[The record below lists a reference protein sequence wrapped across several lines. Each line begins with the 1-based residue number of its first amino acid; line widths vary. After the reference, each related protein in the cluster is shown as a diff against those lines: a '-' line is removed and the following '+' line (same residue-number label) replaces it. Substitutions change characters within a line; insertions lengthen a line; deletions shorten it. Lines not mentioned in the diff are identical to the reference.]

1 MDPRHAPST
10 PAPQRLDPEACHA
23 ALRARDARFD
33 GQFLVAVRTTGI
45 YCRPVCR
52 VRTPRPENCRYYP
65 HAAAAEAAGFRPCL
79 RCRPE
84 LAPGLS
90 ALDMPSQLAWAAAQ
104 RIEAGE
110 LEEGGLPRLAARLGI
125 TDRHLRRVFQ
135 ATWGVSPI
143 DYAQTQRLLHA
154 KRLLA
159 DTDLP
164 IGEVALAAGF
174 GSLRRFNDLFQRR
187 YRLAPQDLRRAR
199 TGSPRNEAGR
209 WSFELAW
216 RPPCDW
222 SGWLDHQALRAVAGL
237 ELVEPVDKDG
247 VVDGGGVERR
257 PGQDRFYARTLR
269 LHARGREHLGWIR
282 LQRAGPDREA
292 LRLTLSPD
300 LAGAL
305 PQALAAARRLAD
317 LDCDPQAVGAVLG
330 ELAAGAPGLR
340 LPGAADPFEMAVRA
354 VLGQQVS
361 VAAARTVA
369 ARLARTLGT
378 PIETPWAALD
388 RVFPSAE
395 RLAACSVDDIAGL
408 GIVAQRARAVLALAR
423 AVADDRISL
432 APSADIAAT
441 LAALQALPGI
451 GAWTAQTIALQALG
465 WPDAWPSGDRV
476 LLQALCGAG
485 LAAKEANMSHIV
497 TIAEADARAAAWRPW
512 RGYATLHLWRQA
524 LAAREQ
530 AASPNTSRP
539 NTSRSNTSRPS
550 PRPGTH
556 DEHA

>member
-1 MDPRHAPST
+1 MDAP
-10 PAPQRLDPEACHA
+10 LDTAACYA
-23 ALRARDARFD
+23 AFLARDARFD
-33 GQFLVAVRTTGI
+33 GQFFVAVRSTRI

-52 VRTPRPENCRYYP
+52 VRTPRADNCRYYP
-65 HAAAAEAAGFRPCL
+65 HAAAAEAAGYRPCL

-84 LAPGLS
+84 LAPGLA
-90 ALDMPSQLAWAAAQ
+90 ALDMPSQLAWAAAR

-110 LEEGGLPRLAARLGI
+110 LDDGGLPQLAARLGI

-164 IGEVALAAGF
+164 MLEVALAAGF

-187 YRLAPQDLRRAR
+187 YRLAPQELRKAR
-199 TGSPRNEAGR
+199 DAAPAASPDDGSTGSGPWN
-209 WSFELAW
+209 FELAW

-222 SGWLDHQALRAVAGL
+222 EGWLDDQALRAV
-237 ELVEPVDKDG
+237 P
-247 VVDGGGVERR
+247 GVEVLDGQGSRR
-257 PGQDRFYARTLR
+257 TYARTVR
-269 LHARGREHLGWIR
+269 LVARGREHLGWIA
-282 LQRAGPDREA
+282 LTRAAPEREA
-292 LRLTLSPD
+292 LRLTLSPS

-317 LDCDPQAVGAVLG
+317 LACDPQAVAAVLG
-330 ELAAGAPGLR
+330 PLADGAPGLR

-369 ARLARTLGT
+369 ARLARALGD
-378 PIETPWAALD
+378 PVESPWPGLD
-388 RVFPSAE
+388 RVFPSAQ
-395 RLAACSVDDIAGL
+395 RLAGCEVGDIASQGV
-408 GIVAQRARAVLALAR
+408 VAQRARAVIALAQ
-423 AVADDRISL
+423 AVADGRISL

-441 LAALQALPGI
+441 LASLQALPGI

-476 LLQALCGAG
+476 LLQALGQTDVRA
-485 LAAKEANMSHIV
+485 
-497 TIAEADARAAAWRPW
+497 ADAQAEAWRPW
-512 RGYATLHLWRQA
+512 RGYATLHLWRRA
-524 LAAREQ
+524 LAAR
-530 AASPNTSRP
+530 AA
-539 NTSRSNTSRPS
+539 
-550 PRPGTH
+550 
-556 DEHA
+556 

>member
-1 MDPRHAPST
+1 MEARPAPST
-10 PAPQRLDPEACHA
+10 DAPQRLDPEACHA

-33 GQFLVAVRTTGI
+33 GQFFVAVRTTGI

-84 LAPGLS
+84 LAPGLA

-199 TGSPRNEAGR
+199 TGSPRDEAGR

-222 SGWLDHQALRAVAGL
+222 SGWLDDQALRAVTGL
-237 ELVEPVDKDG
+237 ELVEQAGDG
-247 VVDGGGVERR
+247 RAF
-257 PGQDRFYARTLR
+257 DRSFGRSYARTLR

-282 LQRAGPDREA
+282 LERAGPDREA
-292 LRLTLSPD
+292 LRLTLSPG

-330 ELAAGAPGLR
+330 ELAAAAPGLR

-361 VAAARTVA
+361 VAAARTVT
-369 ARLARTLGT
+369 ARLARSLGT

-388 RVFPSAE
+388 RVFPSAA

-476 LLQALCGAG
+476 LLQALAETDV
-485 LAAKEANMSHIV
+485 AA
-497 TIAEADARAAAWRPW
+497 ADARAAAWQPW

-524 LAAREQ
+524 LAARQ
-530 AASPNTSRP
+530 LASRP
-539 NTSRSNTSRPS
+539 NTSRPTR
-550 PRPGTH
+550 RPGTH
-556 DEHA
+556 DEHD

>member
-1 MDPRHAPST
+1 MDPRIEP
-10 PAPQRLDPEACHA
+10 PQRAQAIDRLDPEACHA
-23 ALRARDARFD
+23 ALLARDARFD
-33 GQFLVAVRTTGI
+33 GQFFVAVRSTGI

-52 VRTPRPENCRYYP
+52 VRSPRPENCRYYR

-84 LAPGLS
+84 LAPGLA
-90 ALDMPSQLAWAAAQ
+90 ALDMPSQLAWAAAR

-110 LEEGGLPRLAARLGI
+110 LDDGDLPQLAARLGI

-174 GSLRRFNDLFQRR
+174 GSLRRFNDLFRQR
-187 YRLAPQDLRRAR
+187 YRLAPQDLRKRRDRAAR
-199 TGSPRNEAGR
+199 DVEVDTPHDGPHDGPRDTPGR

-222 SGWLDHQALRAVAGL
+222 SGWLDDQALRAVPGL
-237 ELVEPVDKDG
+237 EWLDG
-247 VVDGGGVERR
+247 ER
-257 PGQDRFYARTLR
+257 PALAAGDRRVYARTLR
-269 LHARGREHLGWIR
+269 LTARGGEHLGWIA
-282 LQRAGPDREA
+282 LQRAAPDREA
-292 LRLTLSPD
+292 LRLTLSPS

-317 LDCDPQAVGAVLG
+317 LGGDPRAVAAVLG
-330 ELAAGAPGLR
+330 DLCAAAPGLR

-369 ARLARTLGT
+369 SRLARAFGDA
-378 PIETPWAALD
+378 IETPWPALD
-388 RVFPSAE
+388 RVFPSAQ
-395 RLAACSVDDIAGL
+395 RLAACTLDDIAGL
-408 GIVAQRARAVLALAR
+408 GIVAQRARAVLALAQ
-423 AVADDRISL
+423 AVADERISL
-432 APSADIAAT
+432 APSADLAAT

-476 LLQALCGAG
+476 LLQALAQRGDLQPEDPARFSPRDVR
-485 LAAKEANMSHIV
+485 A
-497 TIAEADARAAAWRPW
+497 ADARAEAWRPW

-524 LAAREQ
+524 LASRSAPPSEPT
-530 AASPNTSRP
+530 ASPDAQDTR
-539 NTSRSNTSRPS
+539 
-550 PRPGTH
+550 
-556 DEHA
+556 

>member
-1 MDPRHAPST
+1 MAGP
-10 PAPQRLDPEACHA
+10 RLDPQACYA
-23 ALRARDARFD
+23 ALLARDARFD
-33 GQFLVAVRTTGI
+33 GQFFVAVRSTGI

-52 VRTPRPENCRYYP
+52 VRTPRADNCRYYP

-84 LAPGLS
+84 LAPGLA
-90 ALDMPSQLAWAAAQ
+90 ALDMPSQLAWAAAR

-110 LEEGGLPRLAARLGI
+110 LDDDGGLPQLAARLGI

-187 YRLAPQDLRRAR
+187 YRLAPQALRKSR
-199 TGSPRNEAGR
+199 TDRPRGDVGAWR
-209 WSFELAW
+209 FELAW

-222 SGWLDHQALRAVAGL
+222 SGWLDDQALRAV
-237 ELVEPVDKDG
+237 P
-247 VVDGGGVERR
+247 GVEVLDGAGEARV
-257 PGQDRFYARTLR
+257 YARTLR
-269 LHARGREHLGWIR
+269 LASRGREHLGWVS
-282 LQRAGPDREA
+282 LSRAAPDREA
-292 LRLTLSPD
+292 VRLTLAPS

-317 LDCDPQAVGAVLG
+317 LGCDPRAVAATLG
-330 ELAAGAPGLR
+330 PLADAAPGLR

-369 ARLARTLGT
+369 ARLARVFGDA
-378 PIETPWAALD
+378 IETPWPGLD

-395 RLAACSVDDIAGL
+395 RLAACTVDDIAGQ
-408 GIVAQRARAVLALAR
+408 GIVAQRARAVIALAQ
-423 AVADDRISL
+423 AVAEGRISL

-476 LLQALCGAG
+476 LLEAMSPAGATG
-485 LAAKEANMSHIV
+485 PGRL
-497 TIAEADARAAAWRPW
+497 DARAADALAEAWRPW
-512 RGYATLHLWRQA
+512 RGYAVLHLWRQA
-524 LAAREQ
+524 LAAR
-530 AASPNTSRP
+530 SRL
-539 NTSRSNTSRPS
+539 
-550 PRPGTH
+550 PRAEPGSTRTDWNP

>member
-1 MDPRHAPST
+1 MQTRAT
-10 PAPQRLDPEACHA
+10 PPNRLDPEGCHA

-33 GQFLVAVRTTGI
+33 GQFFVAVRTTGI

-65 HAAAAEAAGFRPCL
+65 HAAAAEAAGYRPCL

-84 LAPGLS
+84 LAPGLA

-110 LEEGGLPRLAARLGI
+110 LDDGGLPLLAARLGI

-187 YRLAPQDLRRAR
+187 YRLAPQDLRKAR
-199 TGSPRNEAGR
+199 DGLPRSGSAG

-222 SGWLDHQALRAVAGL
+222 SGWLDDQAFRAVPGL
-237 ELVEPVDKDG
+237 EHLEAIDGAPATAARVDAG
-247 VVDGGGVERR
+247 PVERL
-257 PGQDRFYARTLR
+257 YARTLR
-269 LHARGREHLGWIR
+269 LHARGREHLGWIC
-282 LQRAGPDREA
+282 LQRAAPGREA
-292 LRLTLSPD
+292 LRLTLSPS
-300 LAGAL
+300 LSAAL

-317 LDCDPQAVGAVLG
+317 LGCDPQAVAAVLG
-330 ELAAGAPGLR
+330 ELADGAPGLR

-361 VAAARTVA
+361 VAAARTVT
-369 ARLARTLGT
+369 ARLARAWGDPLD
-378 PIETPWAALD
+378 TPWPGLD
-388 RVFPSAE
+388 RVFPSPQT
-395 RLAACSVDDIAGL
+395 LARRSLDDIAGQ
-408 GIVAQRARAVLALAR
+408 GIVAQRARAVLALAQ
-423 AVADDRISL
+423 AVADGRISL

-441 LAALQALPGI
+441 LAALQDLPGI
-451 GAWTAQTIALQALG
+451 GPWTAQTIALQALG

-476 LLQALCGAG
+476 LLQALGGIDARQ
-485 LAAKEANMSHIV
+485 
-497 TIAEADARAAAWRPW
+497 ADARADHWRPW

-524 LAAREQ
+524 LAARR
-530 AASPNTSRP
+530 AVSTPSTASPVSPPTSP
-539 NTSRSNTSRPS
+539 TT
-550 PRPGTH
+550 
-556 DEHA
+556 

>member
-1 MDPRHAPST
+1 MDPR
-10 PAPQRLDPEACHA
+10 PAPTTVATDRLDPDACHA

-33 GQFLVAVRTTGI
+33 GQFFVAVRTTGI

-52 VRTPRPENCRYYP
+52 VRTPRPENCHYYP
-65 HAAAAEAAGFRPCL
+65 HAAAAEAAGYRPCL

-84 LAPGLS
+84 LAPGLA
-90 ALDMPSQLAWAAAQ
+90 ALDMPSQLARAAAQ

-110 LEEGGLPRLAARLGI
+110 LEDGGLPQLAARLGI
-125 TDRHLRRVFQ
+125 SDRHLRRVFQ

-187 YRLAPQDLRRAR
+187 YRLAPQDLRRSASPG
-199 TGSPRNEAGR
+199 TGAGAGR

-222 SGWLDHQALRAVAGL
+222 TGWLDDQALRAVPGIEAVL
-237 ELVEPVDKDG
+237 PLAPSPSVQVA
-247 VVDGGGVERR
+247 ERLSSPEAR
-257 PGQDRFYARTLR
+257 LYIRTLR
-269 LHARGREHLGWIR
+269 LQARDREHLGWIA
-282 LQRAGPDREA
+282 LQRAGPGREA
-292 LRLTLSPD
+292 LRLSLSPS

-317 LDCDPQAVGAVLG
+317 LDGDPQAVLAVLG
-330 ELAAGAPGLR
+330 ELATDAPGLR

-361 VAAARTVA
+361 LAAARTVA
-369 ARLARTLGT
+369 ARLARALGT
-378 PIETPWAALD
+378 PIETPWPALD
-388 RVFPSAE
+388 RVFPSAA
-395 RLAACSVDDIAGL
+395 RLATCRVDDIAAL
-408 GIVAQRARAVLALAR
+408 GIVAQRARAVLALAQ
-423 AVADDRISL
+423 AVAEGRISL
-432 APSADIAAT
+432 APSADIATT
-441 LAALQALPGI
+441 LAALQDLPGI

-476 LLQALCGAG
+476 LLQAMGESNPA
-485 LAAKEANMSHIV
+485 S
-497 TIAEADARAAAWRPW
+497 ADARAAVWRPW
-512 RGYATLHLWRQA
+512 RGYATLHLWRRA
-524 LAAREQ
+524 LAARANPAQ
-530 AASPNTSRP
+530 AAGR
-539 NTSRSNTSRPS
+539 
-550 PRPGTH
+550 
-556 DEHA
+556 AVAA